1 MYEDMK
7 ISCDGLP
14 VSEHWWLIILGLVII
29 EIILEKVSSEFRAQ
43 CEESQIACDFIR
55 KGVGM
60 MPSVQKK
67 THAVSSHFGTL
78 ASGTSLNVR
87 LTSAGGMDYIKIV
100 ELI

>member
-1 MYEDMK
+1 MK

-67 THAVSSHFGTL
+67 T
-78 ASGTSLNVR
+78 LNPDSVNTKR
-87 LTSAGGMDYIKIV
+87 FEFYVLWILDRF
-100 ELI
+100 